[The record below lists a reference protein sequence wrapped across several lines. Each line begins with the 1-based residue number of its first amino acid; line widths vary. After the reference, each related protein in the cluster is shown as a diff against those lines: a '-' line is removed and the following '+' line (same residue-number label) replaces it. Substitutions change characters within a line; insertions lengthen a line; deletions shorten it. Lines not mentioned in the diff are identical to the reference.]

1 MQGFRK
7 VDPDRWEFA
16 NEYFLRDQ
24 QELLNEIH
32 RRKPSSSERSHK
44 AATSQHDYAALE
56 VGAYGGLQA
65 EVDALKRDKTLLMQE
80 VIRLR
85 QAQQAADEEIGT
97 LSERIELT
105 EQRQKQMLGI
115 VVQALQHPALLQHFM
130 SSSPSIKRI
139 EDGRLKKKRRAH
151 DGSESDGSDS
161 GEGPSTGVGNNALIV
176 HNGKSAQQSLNDL
189 AQAFMQLLNT
199 QQPSSTGGGGTD
211 KEKRAQSRR
220 RQPTASQGGPII
232 EEDPATLAVSNSKGE
247 GSSPLL
253 VDNVPYVEDYH
264 TMPSAFGGYTDNYGM
279 NGGPEGTDGR
289 GGGVKRE
296 DNIPRFESLPLGPDG
311 SPVMELPMMPSL
323 ELGDFGDLSGQLQGM
338 MSMPS
343 QDLLINDDDLAKLS
357 ENWNQVHGL
366 TSSNN
371 QGPNPV

>member
-1 MQGFRK
+1 M
-7 VDPDRWEFA
+7 DPDRWEFA

-24 QELLNEIH
+24 RDLLNEIH

-44 AATSQHDYAALE
+44 ATTAQHDYAALE

-85 QAQQAADEEIGT
+85 QAQQAADEEIGS

-139 EDGRLKKKRRAH
+139 EDGRLKKKRRAEEGSDS
-151 DGSESDGSDS
+151 DGSES
-161 GEGPSTGVGNNALIV
+161 GEGPSSGVGNNALIV

-199 QQPSSTGGGGTD
+199 QQPAEGGGD
-211 KEKRAQSRR
+211 KGKKAQPGRR
-220 RQPTASQGGPII
+220 PPISSQGGPII
-232 EEDPATLAVSNSKGE
+232 EEDPATLAISNNSKGD

-253 VDNVPYVEDYH
+253 VDSVPYVEDYH
-264 TMPSAFGGYTDNYGM
+264 AMPSAFGGYYDDNYGL
-279 NGGPEGTDGR
+279 EGEPSGA
-289 GGGVKRE
+289 GGGLPSRVIKRE
-296 DNIPRFESLPLGPDG
+296 EDFGKLGSVPLGPDG
-311 SPVMELPMMPSL
+311 SPVMELSMLPSL

-338 MSMPS
+338 MTMPS

-357 ENWNQVHGL
+357 ENWNQAHGL
-366 TSSNN
+366 TPSNN
-371 QGPNPV
+371 HDPKPQI